1 MPPYGFELINRRIA
15 QLSAEGVD
23 VIRLDMGSPDMPPP
37 PPVIER
43 LQRSAANP
51 TYHSYGSY
59 RGLPAFRE
67 AVANYYA
74 RRFGVL
80 LDPDKEILPLIGSK
94 EGIVNLALAFLDRG
108 DAAIAPDLNYPAYT
122 MGTLMAGGDVILM
135 HLDPARNYAPDLNAL
150 RDHPDLRRAK
160 LLWVNYP
167 NNPTG
172 ATCDLSLYEELIAF
186 CRQHGLLLCS
196 DNPYAEVVYDGYRAP
211 SALQVEG
218 ALECTV
224 EFMSLS
230 KLYNMAGWRL
240 GACLARREVIEAL
253 LTIKS
258 NMDSG
263 HFRPIYEA
271 GALALNETPQSWID
285 ARNAVYQARRDA
297 LLAACP
303 SIGLSAFKTSGSLY
317 VWARV
322 QDGDDTAYVGAALE
336 RARVSLTPGS
346 MYGLAGKGYVR
357 LSVGVADERLGEAI
371 ARLQTWY
378 AQKD

>member
-346 MYGLAGKGYVR
+346 MYGPAGKGYVR